1 MFDKFSL
8 HFLNVLT
15 IANANSIHTM
25 QQERNRHNFSPL
37 TTFLEE

>member
-15 IANANSIHTM
+15 IANANFNSHNAVGKE
-25 QQERNRHNFSPL
+25 QAQFFSFNNFS
-37 TTFLEE
+37 